1 MARTM
6 HFVQMS
12 KILWLVFKGDSGLF
26 FFSKYCQIVQNL
38 SVGSVCVCVSP
49 KLQALVHNILPPR
62 CWKVSLGLGVYVSP
76 LSYVFPNRTLHD
88 DNLLSAS
95 YALPV

>member
-26 FFSKYCQIVQNL
+26 LFSKYCQIVQNL
-38 SVGSVCVCVSP
+38 SVSSECVCCACVYMCVCVPQTPSISPQHPSSKMLENESWTWSVCVSF
-49 KLQALVHNILPPR
+49 K
-62 CWKVSLGLGVYVSP
+62 LGLSKQN
-76 LSYVFPNRTLHD
+76 F
-88 DNLLSAS
+88 A
-95 YALPV
+95 